1 MFYGSLVKSKKQN
14 LGKGCGGNPML
25 HELDLEALYV
35 CHGLSENSKNFD
47 YYTILYY
54 TDLQGIGNIIFP

>member
-1 MFYGSLVKSKKQN
+1 MFYGSLVKSTNKS
-14 LGKGCGGNPML
+14 LATDVGETLML

-54 TDLQGIGNIIFP
+54 TILTYKE